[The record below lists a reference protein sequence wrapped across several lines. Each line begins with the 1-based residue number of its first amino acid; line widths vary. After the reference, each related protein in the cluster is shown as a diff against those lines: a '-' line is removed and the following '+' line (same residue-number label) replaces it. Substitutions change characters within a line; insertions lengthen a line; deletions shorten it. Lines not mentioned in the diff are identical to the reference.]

1 MENEGLNSGGDDG
14 NEYYMSF
21 TDIAMLLLVF
31 FIYLY
36 SISSIN
42 QSSIEQASNMIKESL
57 GFEDETQATLE
68 EIESNTVYTD
78 NMPKKTD
85 LDNEMMISLN
95 QDLLFI
101 PGSATI
107 KPAGKIYLQK
117 LAEILS
123 FRSVLVIIEGHTDND
138 PINTYAFPS
147 NWHLSAVRASAVC
160 KIFEQS
166 GIPPSRLKA
175 VGYGQSRPLVEN
187 VDAASK
193 KKNRR
198 VEIFLKP
205 IEEGF

>member
-85 LDNEMMISLN
+85 LDNEMMISFW
-95 QDLLFI
+95 QC
-101 PGSATI
+101 
-107 KPAGKIYLQK
+107 
-117 LAEILS
+117 ILY
-123 FRSVLVIIEGHTDND
+123 VLM
-138 PINTYAFPS
+138 S
-147 NWHLSAVRASAVC
+147 
-160 KIFEQS
+160 
-166 GIPPSRLKA
+166 
-175 VGYGQSRPLVEN
+175 
-187 VDAASK
+187 
-193 KKNRR
+193 
-198 VEIFLKP
+198 
-205 IEEGF
+205 